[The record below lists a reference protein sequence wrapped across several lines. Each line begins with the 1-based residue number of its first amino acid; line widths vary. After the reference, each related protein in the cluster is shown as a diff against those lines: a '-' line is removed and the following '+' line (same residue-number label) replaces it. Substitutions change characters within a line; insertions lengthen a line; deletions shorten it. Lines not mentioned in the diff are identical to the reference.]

1 MEIDRDM
8 LDLFRRGRAYT
19 APQAAMLAG
28 AQPQTVRRWI
38 DGLESKAGR
47 MAPVLPVEEAPSR
60 GTRRV
65 SFLDLAEIAIIAR
78 FRRGTCG
85 QPGVP
90 LRRLRKA
97 REYARREL
105 KVDYPFASL
114 ALRQFGQ
121 NVLYEFERE
130 HPGPALIALDMNGQH
145 VFPSV
150 VETVLDSFTY
160 DDYEHLA
167 YIWHPLGKD
176 VPIVI
181 NPLIAAGQPVIEG
194 TGARVESIKA
204 RIQAGDSRTLVADDY
219 GISQSAVDHALKF
232 AA

>member
-1 MEIDRDM
+1 VELDRDM
-8 LDLFRRGRAYT
+8 LNLFRKGRAYT
-19 APQAAMLAG
+19 APRAAVLAG

-38 DGLESKAGR
+38 DELESKTGR
-47 MAPVLPVEEAPSR
+47 MAPVLPVEEGSGR
-60 GTRRV
+60 GARKV
-65 SFLDLAEIAIIAR
+65 SFLDLAEIAVIAR
-78 FRRGTCG
+78 FRRGTYG

-90 LRRLRKA
+90 LHRLWIA

-105 KVDYPFASL
+105 NVDYPFASL

-121 NVLYEFERE
+121 NVLYEFERK
-130 HPGPALIALDMNGQH
+130 HPGPTLIALDMYGQH

-150 VETVLDSFTY
+150 VESVLDSFTY
-160 DDYEHLA
+160 DDYDRLA

-194 TGARVESIKA
+194 TGARVESIQA

-219 GISQSAVDHALKF
+219 GISQSDVDHALKF